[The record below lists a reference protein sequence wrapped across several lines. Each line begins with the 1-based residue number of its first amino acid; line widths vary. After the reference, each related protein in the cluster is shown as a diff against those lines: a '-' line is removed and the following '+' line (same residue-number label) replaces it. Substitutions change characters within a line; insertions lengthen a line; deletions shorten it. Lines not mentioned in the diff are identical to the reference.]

1 MAATAPS
8 EAAVIICLSGFVRRS
23 PVANTPSILVLV
35 VSSAMTYPSLSVFKW
50 NLKSRVLGVFPIA
63 TNIPLQSMTPFLP
76 EVLSV
81 RESPVTTPSSDNR
94 PEISV

>member
-63 TNIPLQSMTPFLP
+63 DEYT
-76 EVLSV
+76 VAVYDALSPGSLV
-81 RESPVTTPSSDNR
+81 GERKPCHYTVF
-94 PEISV
+94 